1 MPATPNLPV
10 IPEYITVHLGKP
22 NQNASNVQVSFAD
35 YIKNVASSEIYPTW
49 PESALRANIYSQ
61 ISFALNRIYT
71 EHYRSKGYNFDI
83 TNSTQYDQA
92 YQPGRD
98 VFDNISTIVDELFN
112 DYVVRRGNVEPYF
125 TQFCN
130 GTTVTCPGLS
140 QWGTVDLAKKGYTPY
155 EILTYYYGKSINIIK
170 DAPVEKIMRSYPGF
184 PLRLGMGGND
194 VRTLQLQLNRINK
207 NFPTVLNVG
216 KADGVFGPETEKS
229 VRAFQKTFNLTQDG
243 IVGKATWYKVK
254 EIYNAVKQLSELS
267 SEGIK
272 LSEVTPPYPVGGV
285 SKGDY
290 GIGVQAVQ
298 YYISVIG
305 YFNDAIP
312 LINVDGIYGN
322 ATENAVRQFQS
333 QYGLTVNGI
342 VDAPTW
348 AKLQEIYGGILA
360 SLPKDFYGERAKL
373 YPGYFLKK
381 GLENGDVRDLQT
393 YLSSIRGLYSS
404 IPPLK
409 VTGYFGDQTEAAVRA
424 FQKLF
429 NIPVS
434 GTVGPATW
442 VKLAAEYDR
451 YKGLA

>member
-1 MPATPNLPV
+1 MPEDPNLPI

-22 NQNASNVQVSFAD
+22 NQAAPNVQVPFAD

-49 PESALRANIYSQ
+49 PESAIRANIYSQ

-71 EHYRSKGYNFDI
+71 EHYPSKGYNFDI

-92 YQPGRD
+92 YQQGRD

-112 DYVVRRGNVEPYF
+112 DYVVKQGSVEPYF

-155 EILTYYYGKSINIIK
+155 EILTYYYGDDINIVK
-170 DAPVEKIMRSYPGF
+170 NAPVETVARSYPGT
-184 PLRLGMGGND
+184 PLRLGMAGND

-207 NFPTVLNVG
+207 NFPSVTSVG

-229 VRAFQKTFNLTQDG
+229 VKAFQKTFNIAQDG
-243 IVGKATWYKVK
+243 VVGKVTWYKIK

-272 LSEVTPPYPVGGV
+272 LEDVTPPYPVGGV

-290 GIGVQAVQ
+290 GIAVQVVQ

-305 YFNDAIP
+305 YFNDAVPVIA
-312 LINVDGIYGN
+312 VDGAYGN
-322 ATENAVRQFQS
+322 VTENAVKQFQQ
-333 QYGLTVNGI
+333 QYGLEVNGV

-348 AKLQEIYGGILA
+348 SKMQEIYKGLID
-360 SLPKDFYGERAKL
+360 SLPEGFYNGRARL

-381 GLENGDVRDLQT
+381 GSESDDVRALQT
-393 YLSSIRGLYSS
+393 YLSTISTIYPS
-404 IPPLK
+404 IPTVK

-429 NIPVS
+429 GIPVTGS
-434 GTVGPATW
+434 VGPVTW
-442 VKLAAEYDR
+442 GKLAIEYDE